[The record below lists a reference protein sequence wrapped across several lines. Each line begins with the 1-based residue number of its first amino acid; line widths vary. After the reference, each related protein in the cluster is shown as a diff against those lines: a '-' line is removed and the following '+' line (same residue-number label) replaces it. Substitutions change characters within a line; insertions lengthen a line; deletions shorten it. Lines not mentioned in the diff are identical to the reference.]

1 MERSSYNLLVPLS
14 SLSQQMSKTSDSTVI
29 CASTIFIY
37 LFTIF
42 ITFLAEVDLSDITGV
57 KFKVS
62 IGEDGED
69 LLSDDAASKIF
80 QRYLPFSRYELKTN
94 PTKL

>member
-1 MERSSYNLLVPLS
+1 MERSSYNLLDPLS
-14 SLSQQMSKTSDSTVI
+14 SLFQQMRKTSNSTVI
-29 CASTIFIY
+29 CAFTIFIH

-42 ITFLAEVDLSDITGV
+42 LTFLAEVDLSDITGV

-80 QRYLPFSRYELKTN
+80 QRYFP
-94 PTKL
+94 

>member
-14 SLSQQMSKTSDSTVI
+14 SLYQQKSKTSDSTVI
-29 CASTIFIY
+29 CASTIFIH

-42 ITFLAEVDLSDITGV
+42 LTFLAEVDLSDITGV

-80 QRYLPFSRYELKTN
+80 QRYLP
-94 PTKL
+94 

>member
-1 MERSSYNLLVPLS
+1 MERSSYNLLDPLS
-14 SLSQQMSKTSDSTVI
+14 SLFQQMRKTSNSTVI
-29 CASTIFIY
+29 CAFTIFIH

-42 ITFLAEVDLSDITGV
+42 ILAEVDLSDITGV

-80 QRYLPFSRYELKTN
+80 QRYLP
-94 PTKL
+94 